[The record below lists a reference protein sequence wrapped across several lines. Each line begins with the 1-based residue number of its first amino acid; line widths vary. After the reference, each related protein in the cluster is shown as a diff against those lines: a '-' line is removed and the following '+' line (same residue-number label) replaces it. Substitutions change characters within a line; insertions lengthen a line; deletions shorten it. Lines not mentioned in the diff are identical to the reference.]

1 MLNFLDINFDGKIL
15 RGIEHVNINNKMC
28 VSFVH
33 GIPGDRIDARRINV
47 KIARRLERLNVDS
60 IRLDLVGTGISDGDF
75 LEVSYTSYEAQL
87 ELLYSYMKQKKYKK
101 IFFLGFSDSAK
112 ILLKFAN
119 SHKDIILILCNGMI
133 DNSDAKEYLPIKKA
147 CRVKGCFAV
156 DSNCGL
162 WYNVKLFKEKI
173 VFDLEKLINEKRIYF
188 IYGNDDVLCKS
199 SLKYVS
205 KAGGEIIV
213 VDKGDHLFT
222 NKYAEDILQ
231 EKIDWIIKNIR
242 E

>member
-33 GIPGDRIDARRINV
+33 GIPGDRI
-47 KIARRLERLNVDS
+47 
-60 IRLDLVGTGISDGDF
+60 
-75 LEVSYTSYEAQL
+75 
-87 ELLYSYMKQKKYKK
+87 

-205 KAGGEIIV
+205 KAGGEILV